1 MKVLLISANTCS
13 DPYVVY
19 PLGMSVLA
27 GALMKAGH
35 EVKQLDFLTL
45 GASLERLAGAVKEFS
60 PEIAGLSIRNIDSV
74 NSARKND
81 RFFTDAAEMV
91 DFLRTLG
98 DFPVFLGGSGFT
110 LLPDEMLNLTKA
122 DYGIAGEGEAAA
134 VELLNN
140 LASDEKIPILNRKA
154 VKIPGGAFYDPE
166 IVKFYHDRTH
176 MIPVQTKRGCT
187 FKCVYCSYPRLEGC
201 RIRPRPPEEVVED
214 IILLQEKYGAGLI
227 YFVDSVFNDNEGKY
241 LELLELMA
249 KRGIEIPWTAFI
261 SPHRLE
267 EAAIDLMVRTGFCW
281 ADVGGDG
288 ASDTALKGL
297 GKAFLFEDIYKL
309 CKLLHRKQV
318 SISNSF
324 VFGGPGETEES
335 VREGI
340 RNILSLDWVTSTV
353 FTGIRILPG
362 TLLAR
367 RARRLGMISG
377 DHNMLEAV
385 YYVEPCLGR
394 KWLEATL
401 TEGFRNVKYCIFPPH
416 AKNDELQMIHRIGY
430 SKIKNLTQS
439 AGQQR

>member
-1 MKVLLISANTCS
+1 MKVLLISANICS

-19 PLGMSVLA
+19 PLGMSVVA

-35 EVKQLDFLTL
+35 EVKQLDFLTI
-45 GASLERLAGAVKEFS
+45 GTSFERLAGAVKEFS
-60 PEIAGLSIRNIDSV
+60 PEIVGLSIRNIDSV

-81 RFFTDAAEMV
+81 RFFADAAKMI

-110 LLPDEMLNLTKA
+110 LMPNEILNLTKA
-122 DYGIAGEGEAAA
+122 DYGIAGEGEAATL
-134 VELLNN
+134 ELLDK
-140 LASDEKIPILNRKA
+140 LSDKKVPVLNRKA
-154 VKIPGGAFYDPE
+154 VEIPGGAFYDPE
-166 IVKFYHDRTH
+166 IVKFYHDQTH
-176 MIPVQTKRGCT
+176 MIPLQTKRGCT
-187 FKCVYCSYPRLEGC
+187 FKCVYCTYPRLEGC

-214 IILLQEKYGAGLI
+214 IILLQEKHNVELV
-227 YFVDSVFNDNEGKY
+227 YFVDSVFNDAEGKY

-249 KRGIEIPWTAFI
+249 KREIKIPWAAFI
-261 SPHRLE
+261 SPYRLE
-267 EAAIDLMVRTGFCW
+267 DEAIDLMVRTGFCW

-297 GKAFLFEDIYKL
+297 GKSFSFEDIYKL
-309 CKLLHRKQV
+309 CVLLREKQV
-318 SISNSF
+318 NISNSF

-340 RNILSLDWVTSTV
+340 KNILSLDWLTSTV

-362 TLLAR
+362 TPLAQ
-367 RARRLGMISG
+367 RARKLGMISA

-385 YYVEPCLGR
+385 YYIEPGLDR

-401 TEGFRNVKYCIFPPH
+401 TAGFRGVKYCIFPPH

-430 SKIKNLTQS
+430 SKIKNLTQP
-439 AGQQR
+439 AEKQL